1 MHNYWNN
8 ARNNNKKKK
17 YFKNNESESLKAAN
31 LELSP

>member
-8 ARNNNKKKK
+8 THNNKKK